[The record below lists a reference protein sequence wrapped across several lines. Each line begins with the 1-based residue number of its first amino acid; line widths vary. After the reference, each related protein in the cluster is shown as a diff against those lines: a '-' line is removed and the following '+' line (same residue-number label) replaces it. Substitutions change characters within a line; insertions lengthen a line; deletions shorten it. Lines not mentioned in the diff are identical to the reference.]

1 MVDEQITIA
10 SAVVLPEPEEP
21 TLDRASVKRRQ
32 SSVSDSGNKRP
43 RLSIEGGGDKNE
55 KSASPADSPT
65 DRRKSGQL
73 EERKRGQRLFGALLG
88 TLSQSSSSAAQR
100 RRADIEKKQQ
110 AKLRLQA
117 EEYDQKKKKELEE
130 LTTLRKQEQRKFDEQ
145 SMRIRHSNLLAMSYF
160 LHTKAEPKL
169 YYKPWELSPEQEA
182 QLKSQTTEAEATI
195 GRELQ
200 DLEDSRQQEK
210 EGGAFIQQMTN
221 NSDGDVSPESLDPA
235 HPVELVGLE
244 SNPATSSSPK
254 PADTNENAQTQPTD
268 TSQYTTERV
277 KMHGGEDA
285 DGADGGEVV
294 VEAEEDTVIY

>member
-10 SAVVLPEPEEP
+10 SAVVLPELEEP
-21 TLDRASVKRRQ
+21 AIDRAPVKRRQ

-43 RLSIEGGGDKNE
+43 RLSMEGGMGKSE
-55 KSASPADSPT
+55 KSASPADPPT

-110 AKLRLQA
+110 AKLKLQA
-117 EEYDQKKKKELEE
+117 EEYDLKKKKELEE

-160 LHTKAEPKL
+160 LHTEAEPRL
-169 YYKPWELSPEQEA
+169 YYKPWELSPEQDA
-182 QLKSQTTEAEATI
+182 QIKSQIMEAESTI
-195 GRELQ
+195 ERELQ
-200 DLEDSRQQEK
+200 DLEDSRSHGK
-210 EGGAFIQQMTN
+210 EGAFIQHTITN
-221 NSDGDVSPESLDPA
+221 DSGHVSPGSLDPA
-235 HPVELVGLE
+235 HPTKLVGLE
-244 SNPATSSSPK
+244 SNLATSPSPK
-254 PADTNENAQTQPTD
+254 PADTNENTQTQPTD
-268 TSQYTTERV
+268 TSHYVMERV
-277 KMHGGEDA
+277 KLHEGEDA
-285 DGADGGEVV
+285 DGADGGEVI